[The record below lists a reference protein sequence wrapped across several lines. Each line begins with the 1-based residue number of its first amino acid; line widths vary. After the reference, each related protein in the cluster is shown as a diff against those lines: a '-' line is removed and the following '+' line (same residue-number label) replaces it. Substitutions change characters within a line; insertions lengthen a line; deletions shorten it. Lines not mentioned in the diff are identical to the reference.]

1 MVNRR
6 GASKAAKAEK
16 EVSPMA
22 NAEPT
27 TELREGDISV
37 NMDTKLVFNVSIP
50 AGLRVAIDK
59 AAKEADTD
67 AVSFAREVLAKA
79 VKYDRPLGAGRRAA
93 KYGSEEEKKA
103 AQALRNAAKRNLVK
117 NLLSQYMEDD
127 DDDDDDD

>member
-1 MVNRR
+1 MTNRR
-6 GASKAAKAEK
+6 GTSKAAQAK
-16 EVSPMA
+16 ENNTMA
-22 NAEPT
+22 NADAQ

-59 AAKEADTD
+59 AAKEADKD

-79 VKYDRPLGAGRRAA
+79 VNYDRPLGSGRRAA
-93 KYGSEEEKKA
+93 KYGSDEEKKA

-117 NLLSQYMEDD
+117 NLLAQYMDEDDDEDD
-127 DDDDDDD
+127 DD